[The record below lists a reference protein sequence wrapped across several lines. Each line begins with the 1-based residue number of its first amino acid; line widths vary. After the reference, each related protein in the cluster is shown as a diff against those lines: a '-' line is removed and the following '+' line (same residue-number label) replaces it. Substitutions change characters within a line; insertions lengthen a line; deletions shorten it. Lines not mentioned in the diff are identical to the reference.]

1 MYVPRSGIA
10 GGQRHGSSGRLG
22 SHCLEMR
29 EINTPRRDTT
39 RLIWDPS
46 ISKGKDGKSW
56 KPSRRNYG
64 NSGVARVHFRDL
76 KVL

>member
-1 MYVPRSGIA
+1 MYVRLSGI
-10 GGQRHGSSGRLG
+10 GGDQRHGSSGRLG

-29 EINTPRRDTT
+29 EINTPHRDTT

-56 KPSRRNYG
+56 KPSRRDSG
-64 NSGVARVHFRDL
+64 TSGVASVHFRDL